1 MAKRWLCFAIL
12 GCLSV
17 GCSSATPTSP
27 DLSEADRKEMIRRD
41 AEQVMKE
48 RREAMESRKR

>member
-17 GCSSATPTSP
+17 GCSSATPTGP